1 MLQRLYGGKMKK
13 NKDNNMTVFIVVAG
27 LVVLIVFT
35 SVIAYNFISNHES
48 DSYYAKVDE
57 EMTAKI
63 ENVEIVDGKLNL
75 LTIGDPI
82 AFCVKSTRTKPTL
95 NSLCWNALENNKA
108 SINIFSYKKYYVWI
122 KDSEGNISEATS
134 VKGR

>member
-35 SVIAYNFISNHES
+35 SVITYNFISNHES

-57 EMTAKI
+57 EMSAKI
-63 ENVEIVDGKLNL
+63 EKVEIVDGKLNL
-75 LTIGDPI
+75 LTKGDPI

-95 NSLCWNALENNKA
+95 NSLCWNSLENNKA

-122 KDSEGNISEATS
+122 QDSEGNISDATS
-134 VKGR
+134 VKGK

>member
-1 MLQRLYGGKMKK
+1 MKK

-35 SVIAYNFISNHES
+35 SVITYNFISNHES

-63 ENVEIVDGKLNL
+63 EKVEIVDGKLNL
-75 LTIGDPI
+75 LTKGDPVS
-82 AFCVKSTRTKPTL
+82 FCVKSTRTKPTL
-95 NSLCWNALENNKA
+95 NSLCWNSLENNKA

-122 KDSEGNISEATS
+122 KDNEGNISDATS
-134 VKGR
+134 VKGQ